1 MNERN
6 GPALREEPDMQ
17 RVSYLEQSE
26 QPRINSDR
34 LVELYVAMG
43 EAGARRTMAD
53 AIEAIGA
60 RVTELF
66 GALHDGRFDNVTTL
80 SQEVREIAMP
90 VGLTSC
96 AFVADDLNDCAKIG
110 DQAATAAV
118 LNRLAR
124 LGAASARQSWSI
136 RDFSS

>member
-1 MNERN
+1 
-6 GPALREEPDMQ
+6 MQ

-26 QPRINSDR
+26 QPRIDSDR

-60 RVTELF
+60 RVTEMF
-66 GALHDGRFDNVTTL
+66 NALHSGRFDLL
-80 SQEVREIAMP
+80 SDLSKEVRDTALP

-96 AFVADDLNDCAKIG
+96 AFVAEDLLDCAKIA

>member
-1 MNERN
+1 
-6 GPALREEPDMQ
+6 MQ

-26 QPRINSDR
+26 QPRINSDCM
-34 LVELYVAMG
+34 VELYVAMG
-43 EAGARRTMAD
+43 EAGARRTMAE
-53 AIEAIGA
+53 AIEAIGV

-66 GALHDGRFDNVTTL
+66 GALHDGRFDNVKTL
-80 SQEVREIAMP
+80 SQEIREIALP

-96 AFVADDLNDCAKIG
+96 AFVADDLNDCAQIG

-124 LGAASARQSWSI
+124 LGAASAQQSWTI
-136 RDFSS
+136 QDFSS

>member
-1 MNERN
+1 MKDRI
-6 GPALREEPDMQ
+6 GSALRKEPNMQ
-17 RVSYLEQSE
+17 RVSFLEQVE

-43 EAGARRTMAD
+43 EAGARRTMTD
-53 AIEAIGA
+53 AIEAIAA
-60 RVTELF
+60 RVTDLF
-66 GALHDGRFDNVTTL
+66 SALHKGRFDLVAAL
-80 SQEVREIAMP
+80 SLEVCEIARP

-96 AFVADDLNDCAKIG
+96 AFVAEDLNMCAQTG
-110 DQAATAAV
+110 DQAASAAV

-136 RDFSS
+136 RDFST